1 VADKTRKLWTI
12 PQHKTSDHTGAPHV
26 VPLAEGALAVLG
38 RIRKANLAAGYG
50 KSEWLFPA
58 VTTSCE
64 VCGKAGHVD
73 KDQKA
78 AKRIKDAAG
87 VEGRGLLHR
96 LRDTIKTRMSEHG
109 IEGRVSE
116 AILAHVPPGIVGT
129 YDHAEL
135 LPQRRDALQW
145 WSGELARILAGDP
158 EKGTGEART
167 RAVRR

>member
-1 VADKTRKLWTI
+1 M
-12 PQHKTSDHTGAPHV
+12 
-26 VPLAEGALAVLG
+26 
-38 RIRKANLAAGYG
+38 
-50 KSEWLFPA
+50 
-58 VTTSCE
+58 
-64 VCGKAGHVD
+64 D
-73 KDQKA
+73 KDSKA

-116 AILAHVPPGIVGT
+116 AIFAHVPPGIVGT

-135 LPQRRDALQW
+135 LPQRREALEW

-158 EKGTGEART
+158 EKGSGDAR
-167 RAVRR
+167 RRTARR